1 MVELCNLQRRRLVA
15 AMIMAPWLLDG
26 VATPAPRRELTLTL
40 TGQALIAH
48 DLCDVPYPGLAAVI
62 AQVRRGDVAMTDLET
77 AIRTP
82 ASGAPTRA
90 EPFLHATGPDA
101 LRCLRRFGFDMLAL
115 ANNHA
120 GDLGREGILATRDAA
135 RAAGFATAGSG
146 SNLAEASRAARFAVR
161 GRSVA
166 LVAMAVGKI
175 RPGVAATSAHAGINE
190 LRLGQ
195 AGTPDPT
202 DVRRILASIREAARS
217 TFVVACLHNHDWRGD
232 MRVTQPWAR
241 DFAHQ
246 CAEAGAGAYF
256 AHGAP
261 LLHGIE
267 LHQGA
272 PIFHCLGSLIFHSRT
287 KPGYYPPEVWES
299 AIAHLHLRDGRVHQI
314 ELVPIVLNEMGD
326 DANRQDETRG
336 RPRIARGADA
346 QRILARLASLSG
358 AFGTSL
364 RIAEGRGWISPG

>member
-1 MVELCNLQRRRLVA
+1 MVESCNLQRRRLVA

-26 VATPAPRRELTLTL
+26 AARPVPSRELTLTL
-40 TGQALIAH
+40 TGQTLIAH
-48 DLCDVPYPGLAAVI
+48 DLCSAPYPGLAAVI
-62 AQVRRGDVAMTDLET
+62 AQVHRGDVAITDLET

-82 ASGAPTRA
+82 ASGTPTRA

-146 SNLAEASRAARFAVR
+146 GNLVEASRAARFGAR
-161 GRSVA
+161 GQSVA
-166 LVAMAVGKI
+166 LVAMATGKI
-175 RPGVAATSAHAGINE
+175 RPGAAATSAHAGINE
-190 LRLGQ
+190 LRLSE
-195 AGTPDPT
+195 AGTPEPT

-217 TFVVACLHNHDWRGD
+217 AFVVACLHNHDWRGD

-246 CAEAGAGAYF
+246 CAEAGAGAFF

-267 LHQGA
+267 LHQGV

-287 KPGYYPPEVWES
+287 KPGYYRPEVWES
-299 AIAHLHLRDGRVHQI
+299 VIAHVHQRDGRIHQV
-314 ELVPIVLNEMGD
+314 ELVPITLNERGD

-346 QRILARLASLSG
+346 QRILARLQSLS
-358 AFGTSL
+358 AVFGTSL
-364 RIAEGRGWISPG
+364 RVAGERGWMAMD